1 MLDLKFKVLPDSSCK
16 MTDDTVT
23 CTVSVSMNMFIM
35 DDNILSVTFSNNKL
49 EASLFSMNGAIK
61 GDVDIQLGTAGA
73 TYVNEMGLTK
83 ADF

>member
-1 MLDLKFKVLPDSSCK
+1 
-16 MTDDTVT
+16 
-23 CTVSVSMNMFIM
+23 MFIM

-49 EASLFSMNGAIK
+49 DASLFSMNGALK
-61 GDVDIQLGTAGA
+61 GDVDIKLGTAGA